1 MVSENLIDK
10 SSQAMNAEQAALYEQ
25 IQAFSFDQSDAQLSF
40 SQRLARDNSWSL
52 EYAEQ
57 VIEEYKK
64 FVFLAVVSQH
74 PVTPSDQVDQV
85 WHLHLT
91 YTRSY
96 WIDFCWQVLQVPLHH
111 DPTLGG
117 EVETQK
123 FNDWYSKTL
132 ESYEHFFEQIPPTD
146 IWSTPKVRF
155 GRDLNFVRVNNQQ
168 NWVLSKLQVQ
178 RVATA
183 SVAIL
188 FTWILSNY
196 YVSTSKSNINSF
208 AGTLLAIISV
218 AAGFGFIRIFV
229 GVINFIKNPSSSKIQ
244 GSFGG
249 GGCGSWGGC
258 NSGGCG
264 GGGD

>member
-10 SSQAMNAEQAALYEQ
+10 SSQAMNAQQAALYEQ

-40 SQRLARDNSWSL
+40 SKRLARDNGWSL
-52 EYAEQ
+52 EYAQQ

-64 FVFLAVVSQH
+64 FAFLAVVAEH

-96 WIDFCWQVLQVPLHH
+96 WLEFCGQVLQVPLHH
-111 DPTLGG
+111 DPTLEG
-117 EVETQK
+117 EVENQK

-132 ESYEHFFEQIPPTD
+132 ESYEQFFGQIPPTE
-146 IWSTPKVRF
+146 IWSPPKVRF

-178 RVATA
+178 RAVIA
-183 SVAIL
+183 SIAIL
-188 FTWILSNY
+188 FTWMLSNY
-196 YVSTSKSNINSF
+196 YVSHSKTNIDSF
-208 AGTLLAIISV
+208 TGILAIISV
-218 AAGFGFIRIFV
+218 AAGFGGVRIFIGIV
-229 GVINFIKNPSSSKIQ
+229 NFIKNPSPPKIK
-244 GSFGG
+244 GG
-249 GGCGSWGGC
+249 WGDGGWGWLWWL
-258 NSGGCG
+258 GGF
-264 GGGD
+264 